1 MTSIVTN
8 DISLAEP
15 AKPVFTC
22 YCGNEFGSK
31 STLYRHRKK
40 CTTPS
45 PLVAEIRQQTQR
57 VNQYTLDLTTSLA
70 KVTRLADLLK
80 EQRAANELLKAAII
94 DLEHDNEE
102 ILKQLT

>member
-8 DISLAEP
+8 DTPSAEP

-22 YCGNEFGSK
+22 YCGNQFGSK

-45 PLVAEIRQQTQR
+45 PLVAEIQKQTQQI
-57 VNQYTLDLTTSLA
+57 NQYTLDLTTSLT
-70 KVTRLADLLK
+70 KVTKLADLLR
-80 EQRAANELLKAAII
+80 EQKAANAQLEAII
-94 DLEHDNEE
+94 IEIEQDNEE